1 VESQVIFHDEDTNT
15 FMPGMATRYDSMYL
29 YLDRIGK
36 CIFPIPKALIHQG

>member
-1 VESQVIFHDEDTNT
+1 LPEEQIHHIEQTV
-15 FMPGMATRYDSMYL
+15 MA